1 MRRRRDDRDGIA
13 GGLDGF
19 LHSIGRVVVV
29 YDCIDDGD
37 GALDFQIRKMLVRWR
52 CFALSCAA
60 IVDVS
65 SSGRSCE
72 SLGRIWLVPRM
83 VSGATL
89 LFEMLFNGAR
99 SFELRGE
106 IFRWLVPRAPPTC
119 LRSLLEIGLTSASD
133 PHVERPTR

>member
-1 MRRRRDDRDGIA
+1 MFCCLFVGIFDA
-13 GGLDGF
+13 
-19 LHSIGRVVVV
+19 
-29 YDCIDDGD
+29 
-37 GALDFQIRKMLVRWR
+37 
-52 CFALSCAA
+52 
-60 IVDVS
+60 S
-65 SSGRSCE
+65 SSGRSRVCWR
-72 SLGRIWLVPRM
+72 RIQLVPRM

-89 LFEMLFNGAR
+89 VVFEMLFNGAR